1 MMMLRTAEQHETRQ
15 EAMRS
20 ANENRATTADG
31 PAFERHYTV
40 RELAKVWNL
49 SYETV
54 RHIVMQQGEVCKIG
68 LPGKRKTYRIA
79 ESVARR
85 IHARLLAG

>member
-1 MMMLRTAEQHETRQ
+1 MLRTGEQRETRQ
-15 EAMRS
+15 ETMRS
-20 ANENRATTADG
+20 AHENRVIADG